1 MKALIDADSIIY
13 TIAFVEKSKTRCKKS
28 FDDKLK
34 EIINNL
40 EADVGLVYI
49 KGKDNFRYQ
58 VDSEYKGH
66 RKQEFDPDVKERIDM
81 LYEYA
86 NEHAIKSD
94 GGEADDYVFIGA
106 MDCIAEE
113 EAYIVCCIDKDL
125 QQIPGWQYNYRT
137 SELKEI
143 TPEFAYRFTMKQ
155 FLTGDA
161 TDNIKGIAK
170 IGPKTADKILDP
182 IPMEQLWNTVIKTWQ
197 EKLPRNE
204 WKEPFVKCANNIYI
218 RRSLADLRP
227 KTFEELEEDFKWIQ
241 DTGSGEEMT
250 STSQSTV
257 DSSTSLDAPIQMN
270 EDFISEESSSTLI
283 SERKEA
289 SEKVLGESI

>member
-13 TIAFVEKSKTRCKKS
+13 TIAFVEKSKTKCKKA

-34 EIINNL
+34 EIIENL
-40 EADVGLVYI
+40 EADAGLVFI

-66 RKQEFDPDVKERIDM
+66 RKQEFEPDVKERIDM

-94 GGEADDYVFIGA
+94 GGEADDYVFIAA
-106 MDCIAEE
+106 MECL
-113 EAYIVCCIDKDL
+113 EANEPYIVCCIDKDL

-137 SELKEI
+137 GTLKEV

-161 TDNIKGIAK
+161 TDNIKGIYK
-170 IGPKTADKILDP
+170 LGPKTADKLLDDVP
-182 IPMEQLWNTVIKTWQ
+182 VEQLWDTVIKLWEEKNPRDEWQ
-197 EKLPRNE
+197 DK
-204 WKEPFVKCANNIYI
+204 FVKCANNIYI
-218 RRSLADLRP
+218 RRTLEDLKP
-227 KTFEELEEDFKWIQ
+227 KTFEELKEDFTWIQ
-241 DTGSGEEMT
+241 DTGDGEENHSM
-250 STSQSTV
+250 SPSTV
-257 DSSTSLDAPIQMN
+257 DSSISLDALTPMN
-270 EDFISEESSSTLI
+270 EECTSEESSSTLT
-283 SERKEA
+283 SERNEVN
-289 SEKVLGESI
+289 EKAHGENT

>member
-13 TIAFVEKSKTRCKKS
+13 TIAFVEKSKTRCKKA

-34 EIINNL
+34 EIITNL

-49 KGKDNFRYQ
+49 KGKDNFRYL
-58 VDSEYKGH
+58 VDPEYKGH
-66 RKQEFDPDVKERIDM
+66 RKQTFEEDVKERIDM

-106 MDCIAEE
+106 MNCIAEE
-113 EAYIVCCIDKDL
+113 DSYIVCCIDKDL

-137 SELKEI
+137 GTLVEI

-170 IGPKTADKILDP
+170 VGPKTADKILDP
-182 IPMEQLWNTVIKTWQ
+182 VPMEQLWDTVIKTWQ
-197 EKLPRNE
+197 EKLPRDE

-218 RRSLADLRP
+218 RRSLEDLRP
-227 KTFEELEEDFKWIQ
+227 KTFEELEEDFRWIQ
-241 DTGSGEEMT
+241 DTGFGEET
-250 STSQSTV
+250 PSTSQDTV
-257 DSSTSLDAPIQMN
+257 DSSTSSDALTPMN
-270 EDFISEESSSTLI
+270 EDFTSEESSST
-283 SERKEA
+283 
-289 SEKVLGESI
+289 